1 MELKKGIIAII
12 VILIVAI
19 IGIAL
24 YFVLNNNNKSTS
36 NENNES
42 TNENNMQNEAS
53 GTIGSDVL
61 VVYFSAQGHTEEVA
75 NKIASNLDAD
85 IFEITPAEPYTEDD
99 LNYSDDSSRV
109 SQEYADESLRDVE
122 LETTEVANWNSY
134 DTVIIGYPIWWGVAA
149 FPVSSFVSANDF
161 TGKTV
166 IPFCTSASSG
176 LGDSGNLLE
185 EAAGTGTW
193 LEGQRFSSNPSEDD
207 VTSWTDSLK

>member
-1 MELKKGIIAII
+1 MKKGIIAII

>member
-1 MELKKGIIAII
+1 MKKGIIAII

-42 TNENNMQNEAS
+42 TNENNTQNEAS
-53 GTIGSDVL
+53 GTIGGDVL

-122 LETTEVANWNSY
+122 LETTEVANWDSY